1 MRDSNVMSFINDAI
15 PGGSNGTANG
25 INAARHSDRSHDR
38 WAGPLRNQDAA
49 PPTPETKTFQNEVAA
64 LRTEVFVPR
73 GRFPSCTPAPQ
84 SSGRSPTRTTPQTN
98 NRKNRSPTWPPIHAL
113 PCHGLQP
120 ERTDL
125 AWRRTSPSLV
135 VAAAII
141 VRWMPHHGLF
151 REFTCR
157 RGNRYRLG
165 HKCDSEKALPSR
177 HSRHQLG
184 SNAAALGLHGSRSR
198 QCRDTGPTRNLH
210 SPFPPEPRIAHAK
223 APALLSKWTSPKLP

>member
-1 MRDSNVMSFINDAI
+1 MRDSNVMAFINDAI

-113 PCHGLQP
+113 PCHQDTGLQP

-151 REFTCR
+151 VGSLVGAAIGTALAINVTQKR
-157 RGNRYRLG
+157 RFHRATHGINW
-165 HKCDSEKALPSR
+165 EAMPPPS
-177 HSRHQLG
+177 G
-184 SNAAALGLHGSRSR
+184 STAAVAGSVVI
-198 QCRDTGPTRNLH
+198 L
-210 SPFPPEPRIAHAK
+210 
-223 APALLSKWTSPKLP
+223 ALLGIYTVPFLPNHE